1 MLKTG
6 KKENIYTLPN
16 AISLYRLMMFPVILL
31 AAYQQKESLFAVLIC
46 INLVTDILDGLL
58 ARMLNQVT
66 KFGAAL
72 DNLADLG
79 TYILACYGI
88 FRFKSGALEGH
99 YTILIIFLLML
110 SASNIVSWARFGKM
124 PGLHLYSCVIAAY
137 LQGIFFFLLFAKQL
151 YLPLYYFSLA
161 FGILAYCEKT
171 VILFLIPEIQP
182 KLKGLFW
189 MLKK

>member
-1 MLKTG
+1 ME
-6 KKENIYTLPN
+6 KENIYTLPN
-16 AISLYRLMMFPVILL
+16 AISLYRLLMFPVILL
-31 AAYQQKESLFAVLIC
+31 MAYLQKESLFATLIC

-58 ARMLNQVT
+58 ARMLKQET
-66 KFGAAL
+66 RFGAAL

-79 TYILACYGI
+79 TYILACCGI
-88 FRFKSGALEGH
+88 VRFKPEEFEGH
-99 YTILIIFLLML
+99 YFILFIFLLVL
-110 SASNIVSWARFGKM
+110 AASNIVSWARFGKM

-151 YLPLYYFSLA
+151 YLPLYYFSVG

-171 VILFLIPEIQP
+171 IILFLIPEIRP

-189 MLKK
+189 ILKK